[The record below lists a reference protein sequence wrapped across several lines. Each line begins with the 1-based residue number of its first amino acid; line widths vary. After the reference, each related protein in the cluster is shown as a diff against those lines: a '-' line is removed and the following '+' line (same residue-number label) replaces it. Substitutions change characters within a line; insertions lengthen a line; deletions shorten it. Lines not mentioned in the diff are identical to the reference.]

1 VTTIPCAF
9 WSMETY
15 LFRISVL
22 RSLVRAKCAFLLSSE
37 MCPQRRPRNKKRP
50 SRMAKTVHI
59 SGEMRRLSK
68 GSAQVFT
75 SAGWH
80 VAQLSPVGTPA
91 VCGKAPDYWL
101 TRHDDTSRT

>member
-1 VTTIPCAF
+1 
-9 WSMETY
+9 
-15 LFRISVL
+15 
-22 RSLVRAKCAFLLSSE
+22 AFLLSSE

-75 SAGWH
+75 SAGWR

-101 TRHDDTSRT
+101 TRHDDTSRARPRQWRDRAQGRAIPGRAAGRACGG